1 MRPAELTSLSQ
12 RRQGV
17 FVRDSGKATDGRD
30 ERTHRARFFDAL
42 YRQYAQPLLRFIS
55 RQNIAREDAREIVQE
70 TYVRLHQVPEVEAL
84 ESPRGYLFRTAINLA
99 RDSKRQRR
107 RLHDVAAAGE
117 PGAPDVADVP
127 SEAPTAFQQ
136 LEAEQELS
144 IIRSAIAELSPT
156 CRRVFIMHR
165 FEGATY
171 AEIAERLN
179 VSVSM
184 IEKHVSQALAH
195 LKMRLDHATSGMRAR
210 KAGS

>member
-1 MRPAELTSLSQ
+1 
-12 RRQGV
+12 
-17 FVRDSGKATDGRD
+17 VRDSGKATVGTG
-30 ERTHRARFFDAL
+30 EHTRARFFDAL

-55 RQNIAREDAREIVQE
+55 RQNINREEAREIVQE
-70 TYVRLHQVPEVEAL
+70 TYCRLQQVPQVESL
-84 ESPRGYLFRTAINLA
+84 ESPRGYLFQTAINLA

-107 RLHDVAAAGE
+107 RLYDVTVGGE
-117 PGAPDVADVP
+117 SGTPDVAEVA

-136 LEAEQELS
+136 LEAEQELT
-144 IIRSAIAELSPT
+144 IIRTAIAELSPT

-171 AEIAERLN
+171 AQIAEGLN

-195 LKMRLDHATSGMRAR
+195 LKTRLDAATSGMRTR